1 MVATPFQR
9 PGWMDDGSPRISHQA
24 AQIRDEVSTIHC
36 KSLAKQAHSL
46 VLKFPHD
53 LSYFYV
59 QPASAVFI
67 FPASSPACFTGAG
80 LDTQGRQANNS
91 PSASKSQGESQESQ
105 PGTVQINTSVLWL
118 PGKLQAWDLGEGGE
132 LGVGGKVQGK
142 ELRGAFSECV

>member
-80 LDTQGRQANNS
+80 LDTQGVRQIIRPVLQKARERVRNHS
-91 PSASKSQGESQESQ
+91 L
-105 PGTVQINTSVLWL
+105 QINTSVLWL
-118 PGKLQAWDLGEGGE
+118 PGKLRAWDLGEGGE